1 VPPAPVATE
10 PNAASDP
17 ATRLR
22 DLERRLAAKA
32 RELERQRDSRCVFTH
47 AYALMTRRIAAE
59 LTNSSFADP
68 GWIVALAETFAARY
82 AAALD
87 AWDAGEELAPAWG
100 DVFETIC
107 SRRTS
112 VLEDLVLAMAAHIM
126 RDLPHSLLD
135 VGLEASDGS
144 SRIADFH
151 TINDVLGTTIDD
163 IQDEVGRRYARY
175 FRSLDR
181 VGRGYDEML
190 TNYGVRVSRG
200 LAWYNARRLA
210 DPRSSEDAVGSIER
224 SPIVFAHEVMNP
236 PLRSLRVFLRALRW
250 CLGHLR
256 RWPGAHEAGSN
267 TA

>member
-1 VPPAPVATE
+1 VTHAERLEAL
-10 PNAASDP
+10 AASL
-17 ATRLR
+17 AGRA
-22 DLERRLAAKA
+22 RRLEQ
-32 RELERQRDSRCVFTH
+32 RRDSRCVFTH
-47 AYALMTRRIAAE
+47 AYALMTRRLAAE
-59 LTNSSFADP
+59 VSTSTLTEPA
-68 GWIVALAETFAARY
+68 WVVALAETFAARY

-87 AWDAGEELAPAWG
+87 AWDAGEEPAPAWRE
-100 DVFETIC
+100 VFEAIG

-135 VGLEASDGS
+135 AGLEAPDGS
-144 SRIADFH
+144 SRIGDFH
-151 TINDVLGTTIDD
+151 AVNDVLGKAVDE

-181 VGRGYDEML
+181 IGRGYDEIL

-210 DPRSSEDAVGSIER
+210 DPRSSEDAASSIER
-224 SPIVFAHEVMNP
+224 SPIVFAHGVMNP
-236 PLRSLRVFLRALRW
+236 PLRSLRVLLRALRW
-250 CLGHLR
+250 CLGYLR
-256 RWPGAHEAGSN
+256 RWPAAHEAGSN

>member
-1 VPPAPVATE
+1 MTHAETLDAL
-10 PNAASDP
+10 AASLGER
-17 ATRLR
+17 ARG
-22 DLERRLAAKA
+22 LERR
-32 RELERQRDSRCVFTH
+32 RDSRCVFTH

-59 LTNSSFADP
+59 LTSSSFSDP
-68 GWIVALAETFAARY
+68 EWIVALAETFAARY
-82 AAALD
+82 AVALD
-87 AWDAGEELAPAWG
+87 AWDAGEELAPAWR

-135 VGLEASDGS
+135 VGFETSDGS

-151 TINDVLGTTIDD
+151 AVNDVLGTTIDE

-181 VGRGYDEML
+181 IGRGYDEIL

-250 CLGHLR
+250 CLGFLR
-256 RWPGAHEAGSN
+256 RWPGAHEARSN